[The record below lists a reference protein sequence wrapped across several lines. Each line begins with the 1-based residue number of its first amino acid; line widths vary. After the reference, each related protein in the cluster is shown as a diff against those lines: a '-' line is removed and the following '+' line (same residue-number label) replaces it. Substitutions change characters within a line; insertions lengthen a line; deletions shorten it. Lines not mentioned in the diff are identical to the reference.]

1 MSVGV
6 AWELDYLDSST
17 YLEVLKTTNSE
28 NTKSFMGYDDSNSKA
43 VQKVGPKE
51 YDQLV
56 DDASKETTDLTA
68 RY

>member
-1 MSVGV
+1 
-6 AWELDYLDSST
+6 
-17 YLEVLKTTNSE
+17 
-28 NTKSFMGYDDSNSKA
+28 MGYDDSNSKA
-43 VQKVGPKE
+43 VQKVGLKE